1 MPHLTMRFSPF
12 ALTTRTLNSF
22 AGSVAFCDRLIRNIV
37 NLADVPIEDAVLMAT
52 ETPAKILG
60 IKNKGVLK
68 AGYDADIVIFDR
80 DINICTNIVNGTI
93 VYSAI

>member
-1 MPHLTMRFSPF
+1 
-12 ALTTRTLNSF
+12 
-22 AGSVAFCDRLIRNIV
+22 
-37 NLADVPIEDAVLMAT
+37 MAT